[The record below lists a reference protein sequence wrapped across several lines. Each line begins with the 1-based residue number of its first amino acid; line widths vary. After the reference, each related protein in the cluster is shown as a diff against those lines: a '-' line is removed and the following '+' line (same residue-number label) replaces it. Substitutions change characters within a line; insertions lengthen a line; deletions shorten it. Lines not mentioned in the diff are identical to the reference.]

1 MARKADEPVRLTR
14 IYTRAGD
21 GGETSLGDGSRVP
34 KLDCRIAA
42 FGTVDEL
49 NSLLGLVLA
58 GELPDEMRAV
68 LGRIQNELFDVG
80 ADISVPFG
88 IADRL
93 RVSQAQVDAL
103 EADCDRFNA
112 DLPELRSFVL
122 PGGSE
127 AAARLHVA
135 RAVCRR
141 AERDVLEASGQVEAQ
156 PARPR
161 LPEPPLRPPLHPR
174 AGRERRR
181 RRASLEA
188 WQLALAFA
196 ASFAAGYLG
205 SAVGLVLG
213 TLRLPAILLLSGD
226 AAAGAGTNVAIS
238 AASAASGGYRHAR
251 AASRGLAR
259 RRLDDAAFRGRR
271 GCRGAPDRPAPTRLL
286 LAAIAAI
293 LMWNGIDLLVRPV
306 RGRPS
311 DEPRLG
317 SAVVFGFLIGVLG
330 GAVGVIL
337 GTLRMPALLRGV
349 GLTAHRAVGTNLLV
363 GFALGLFAFA
373 THALLG
379 EIEWDLLAVGVAGA
393 LPGAWLGARVTG
405 RFSEDALRRAIGIA
419 LIAIALAFVLEIAL
433 GWL

>member
-21 GGETSLGDGSRVP
+21 GGETSSATGAGCPSSTAGSPRSGP
-34 KLDCRIAA
+34 STSSTRSWASC
-42 FGTVDEL
+42 
-49 NSLLGLVLA
+49 
-58 GELPDEMRAV
+58 LPVSFDEMRAV

-93 RVSQAQVDAL
+93 RVGQAQVDAL

-141 AERDVLEASGQVEAQ
+141 AERDVLEASGQVEPQ

-174 AGRERRR
+174 GTRTPA
-181 RRASLEA
+181 AKSLSEA

-226 AAAGAGTNVAIS
+226 AAAGAGTNVAT
-238 AASAASGGYRHAR
+238 APPRPPR
-251 AASRGLAR
+251 ADTA
-259 RRLDDAAFRGRR
+259 
-271 GCRGAPDRPAPTRLL
+271 T
-286 LAAIAAI
+286 
-293 LMWNGIDLLVRPV
+293 
-306 RGRPS
+306 
-311 DEPRLG
+311 
-317 SAVVFGFLIGVLG
+317 
-330 GAVGVIL
+330 
-337 GTLRMPALLRGV
+337 PAL
-349 GLTAHRAVGTNLLV
+349 
-363 GFALGLFAFA
+363 
-373 THALLG
+373 
-379 EIEWDLLAVGVAGA
+379 VAWTGA
-393 LPGAWLGARVTG
+393 SSPG
-405 RFSEDALRRAIGIA
+405 
-419 LIAIALAFVLEIAL
+419 
-433 GWL
+433 